1 MDFIL
6 EGLKGVAKSTDD
18 LLIYGKTEAEHDER
32 VCQVLHRLEEN
43 RVTCNILKCSFSKR
57 EQDFVGHHIT
67 SQGIQPLR
75 SKVDAIIN
83 FPQPTNIRELRR
95 FIGMANY
102 LSKFS
107 KDLAAAQEPLRGLLS
122 TKNVLSNPP
131 VLGHYDMTKQ
141 TAIRMDGSKKMVS
154 VLS

>member
-32 VCQVLHRLEEN
+32 VHQVLHRLEEN

-83 FPQPTNIRELRR
+83 FP
-95 FIGMANY
+95 
-102 LSKFS
+102 
-107 KDLAAAQEPLRGLLS
+107 
-122 TKNVLSNPP
+122 
-131 VLGHYDMTKQ
+131 
-141 TAIRMDGSKKMVS
+141 
-154 VLS
+154 